1 MTLKKRGLGRGLEAL
16 LVDVDTG
23 GHTPHTHT
31 VPINS
36 LQQNNALP
44 DEALASEELQEL
56 AYSIIAAETV
66 EPIHVRKVDDT
77 HFAIIE
83 GENRLMA
90 AQLAG
95 LEEIQVIIEEP
106 DSNAEALA
114 ALIETLQQENLQL
127 LQEAE
132 NLRQLLAEF
141 EALVAKL

>member
-16 LVDVDTG
+16 LVDVETG
-23 GHTPHTHT
+23 GQTPHTHT
-31 VPINS
+31 LPINA
-36 LQQNNALP
+36 LQQSQQLS
-44 DEALASEELQEL
+44 DEGQVSEELQEL

-95 LEEIQVIIEEP
+95 LEEIPVIIEES
-106 DSNAEALA
+106 DDNAEALA
-114 ALIETLQQENLQL
+114 ALIENLQQENLQL
-127 LQEAE
+127 LEEAE
-132 NLRQLLAEF
+132 NLKQLLAAF
-141 EALVAKL
+141 EALVGKL

>member
-1 MTLKKRGLGRGLEAL
+1 MTFKKRGLGRGLEAL

-66 EPIHVRKVDDT
+66 EPIHVRKLDDT

-95 LEEIQVIIEEP
+95 LEEIQVIIEES
-106 DSNAEALA
+106 DDNAEALA
-114 ALIETLQQENLQL
+114 ALIENLQQENLQL

-132 NLRQLLAEF
+132 NLKQLLAEF